1 MSNLFDTNA
10 RADEAVFGGEPA
22 VRAVGLPTQ
31 RNLPGTFAPGGSKQT
46 AQNLVSGMEADTQR
60 MMAGLNA
67 SRPAQ
72 EPVQGYNP
80 ETNEVFS
87 GGKTFKLDLN
97 EGRQN
102 AQLFDVDNPQLP
114 QGFVPIRS
122 SEFKKKLSAEY
133 DDLGLVDA
141 TQRRI
146 GQAVSNYGST
156 LQDLGAESLG
166 QYMQE
171 SGGALAARNPS
182 KITTAADIVDSP
194 LQTATEAVG
203 EVGYD
208 ITAAGLQTAAGAAF
222 GAKVGTALAPFTGG
236 ASIPIGALLGGLGTR
251 YLGTLA
257 ETYGSVRSEQREKG
271 IDDRSR
277 ALGAAGGSAA
287 LEALLG
293 PEARIGGRL
302 SNMIGRRAEDVADAA
317 TAPGALSSATDLANA
332 TRGQRMRAGGVD
344 LLKQG
349 VIEGATEIPQSGFER
364 FGAYNELTGQ
374 EAFDEYAIGAAKGF
388 IGGAAVTGATNSVFG
403 MQEYTEAKNFVDNLK
418 KDMEVAADP
427 TMPSAARMQAAKRA
441 QDVLR
446 GSSDDPQFDAVL
458 QEFRKK
464 LATVDAQIVANATR
478 EALDKNTPI
487 DLLQSGMAPSDATS
501 LSMIDERPAFF
512 ERGAEQVQTTAP
524 SDLSAYEAPAPM
536 GREPRAPQQ
545 VDTGMPMQQV
555 ETQQPMGPF
564 ITPGQR
570 TVAGFPALNETMDQ
584 IQSGQIAREG
594 LPVTGELT
602 PGQQAALTPP
612 TPLDPI
618 QQALRGVSLDLG
630 APATTQAPAVTE
642 VAPAAPLQQVETR
655 PVPVVSEVPGSD
667 VPGVSPAAAPAV
679 AGLSEPDAPLS
690 GEENKAMLRLIDE
703 ANDATDTGR
712 TLPASVQGD
721 ARITAPGKVSMSTAA
736 LARIRDALIK
746 GKEAKGDKEQRIVAA
761 LRNFASA
768 YKSYLDIG
776 GEARIGAGSTVKGE
790 RIRRGGSAAQTQ
802 AVADAA
808 ALVRRELEAVGV
820 AVGGNA
826 KDVEAIVRLVKTM
839 AQGKIAVPGRTR
851 ESVIKGMG
859 SFDAILSSAWNA
871 AKRETFLGDTTDR
884 ADVRGQPIR
893 AARERVGARSPIE
906 VAVVDG
912 YLSLGDQK
920 IIEGETNRK
929 RKAMEKDGA
938 KEADIKKAVA
948 EIRDR
953 RTAELKA
960 KRKGIGAALQYI
972 IDAGTPFERTIA
984 TALRDTLDNQE
995 SDVTVVFIDSGTPS
1009 FDPAT
1014 NTITLRRE
1022 ESPEVI
1028 LHETLHAALQSFVY
1042 NNPNNPAVKQLKAS
1056 VKAVVGYKGALG
1068 EKAKAVQDL
1077 LKKLVAG
1084 GNELDAVLEL
1094 VSYGTTLNE
1103 FRRAMQAMPSKGTP
1117 KSFYESVSN
1126 VWNYI
1131 RDILSGLLGVKDTV
1145 ANDVLDASVMLLE
1158 RAGKSTPTRNK
1169 GGRLDAAVTSSDP
1182 EPASEPTTVAKG
1194 TDEQAAKSAGY
1205 PSFDAYAS
1213 QPSSKYNI
1221 TRMFF
1226 ERIGFGVDKDG
1237 NYNAAGRKTQELA
1250 SKASLIIRR
1259 NFPMLERVI
1268 LNINSKFGLPPAMQ
1282 RIMEYFKSNQN
1293 TGILEMEKLTEYVHR
1308 NPAVARPMLD
1318 YLDGDAKA
1326 LDGVKDAEAIRAI
1339 ADNVRMHLETYI
1351 NDLPANSP
1359 ERALFQNLKFT
1370 EYLLHPKSVAQLANK
1385 SFGLKKLPTLLTI
1398 KRREETN
1405 IDAFKEMLPMKDGV
1419 VDSEAPLYQTFETVK
1434 DNDGVNQRV
1443 PMGFID
1449 KKLADTNPPAG
1460 LDIEKSRVWKMTG
1473 RKGDRYYFV
1482 SRVVT
1487 PGEVRRMAEDGK
1499 VEELSATLLNTMA
1512 ALSHNYASRNFFAGL
1527 LPIGREDG
1535 EPTALSVVFDSE
1547 EQLRKIFKGG
1557 VPNEIIDAG
1566 NDAIDM
1572 QSIKADLQRTGTW
1585 VRLPEGPTYGAL
1597 AGKIISGPAWSAMRD
1612 MHDRAPLFNSQAL
1625 ATTMSWF
1632 KKAKTGYTPATH
1644 ANNILTNY
1652 AMTLLHGISH
1662 KTLLDAAKM
1671 FAKFEASPG
1680 SLKPQELAIM
1690 QAFYRSGAVLGQYTQ
1705 TEAKQTIAK
1714 ALSASISPDPGG
1726 SLLSKINQLAK
1737 FEKEFAQMVTQA
1749 GRMGRN
1755 ADARVM
1761 ELYAAGDN
1769 IFRLAAFM
1777 NVAGN
1782 LQARDGTKELSPAQ
1796 TTEAGIAARK
1806 MFLDYDID
1814 ARWVRAARQSVLPFV
1829 SWSYAIMPVLGRLAI
1844 TRPWAMVNMLTAI
1857 AVMNSIMDD
1866 EDDEWRKK
1874 GPEAVRDKALW
1885 GMGPH
1890 MYMRVPFLGDDQNPV
1905 YWNIGKSIP
1914 MMTLFQPP
1922 AGESKLLGQDWYPG
1936 FLNPSGPYVSLLAN
1950 AFLNIDP
1957 FTGKEL
1963 YKETDTNTGKFVAST
1978 KAVWDVMAPSWAST
1992 RFATTL
1998 QDFAADKVGPT
2009 GVLPDSMFIARLFGM
2024 TLYEFNRSEVQYSQN
2039 AEVSKLKREFMT
2051 AMRAA
2056 AKDEAR
2062 RGYPDYEALDVKL
2075 ADLRD
2080 RMMQAMDK
2088 ARGEEE

>member
-10 RADEAVFGGEPA
+10 RASEAVFGGEPA
-22 VRAVGLPTQ
+22 VRAVGLPTP
-31 RNLPGTFAPGGSKQT
+31 RDLPGTFAPGGSKQT
-46 AQNLVSGMEADTQR
+46 AQNLVSSMEADTQQ

-67 SRPAQ
+67 SRPAK

-102 AQLFDVDNPQLP
+102 AQLFDIDNPQLP

-122 SEFKKKLSAEY
+122 SEFKKKLAAEY

-182 KITTAADIVDSP
+182 KITTAADIIDSP

-222 GAKVGTALAPFTGG
+222 GAKVGTALAPFTAG
-236 ASIPIGALLGGLGTR
+236 ASIPLGALLGGLGFR
-251 YLGTLA
+251 YLGTLG

-302 SNMIGRRAEDVADAA
+302 SNMIGRRAEDIADAA

-349 VIEGATEIPQSGFER
+349 VIDGATEIPQSGFER
-364 FGAYNELTGQ
+364 FGAYNELTDQ

-427 TMPSAARMQAAKRA
+427 TMPSAVRMQAAKRA

-478 EALDKNTPI
+478 EALDAN
-487 DLLQSGMAPSDATS
+487 APVNLMES
-501 LSMIDERPAFF
+501 RPAFF
-512 ERGAEQVQTTAP
+512 ERGAEQVQTTQP

-536 GREPRAPQQ
+536 GREPRVQAPI
-545 VDTGMPMQQV
+545 DTTGPMQQV
-555 ETQQPMGPF
+555 ETMQPMGPF

-570 TVAGFPALNETMDQ
+570 VVAGFPELNATMDQ

-612 TPLDPI
+612 TRLDPF

-642 VAPAAPLQQVETR
+642 AAPAAPLQQVETR

-679 AGLSEPDAPLS
+679 AGLS
-690 GEENKAMLRLIDE
+690 DE
-703 ANDATDTGR
+703 AATGNLEQLIERENAKVTKGNPLEAAVEGAQR
-712 TLPASVQGD
+712 V
-721 ARITAPGKVSMSTAA
+721 RAPGKVSLTAA
-736 LARIRDALIK
+736 QLSRITTAVTDLEARGKRLPAKDRSIVTAL
-746 GKEAKGDKEQRIVAA
+746 V
-761 LRNFASA
+761 NFGRT
-768 YKSYLDIG
+768 YKSYLDAG
-776 GEARIGAGSTVKGE
+776 GNLMRSQQVIKRGKTAQETVEGRTQRAVDLGE
-790 RIRRGGSAAQTQ
+790 
-802 AVADAA
+802 D
-808 ALVRRELEAVGV
+808 VRRALDELGT

-826 KDVEAIVRLVKTM
+826 KDVDALVATIKAA
-839 AQGKIAVPGRTR
+839 AQGKINTITDPEQIAVFKRLD
-851 ESVIKGMG
+851 SMI
-859 SFDAILSSAWNA
+859 SQAWTA
-871 AKRETFLGDTTDR
+871 AKAEGFRDSLDPFYTRQGAT
-884 ADVRGQPIR
+884 R
-893 AARERVGARSPIE
+893 AAREATDQTPPLVKAAEGQQNPRGQGPVFKGF
-906 VAVVDG
+906 
-912 YLSLGDQK
+912 LG
-920 IIEGETNRK
+920 
-929 RKAMEKDGA
+929 
-938 KEADIKKAVA
+938 V
-948 EIRDR
+948 
-953 RTAELKA
+953 
-960 KRKGIGAALQYI
+960 LQYI
-972 IDAGTPFERTIA
+972 RFYGTGYERMLARQIREALVNADNVPGVEFITEGNSRYDPVSNTVFMRRDASNSVA
-984 TALRDTLDNQE
+984 
-995 SDVTVVFIDSGTPS
+995 
-1009 FDPAT
+1009 
-1014 NTITLRRE
+1014 
-1022 ESPEVI
+1022 
-1028 LHETLHAALQSFVY
+1028 LHEGLHAALQWFVY
-1042 NNPNNPAVKQLKAS
+1042 NNPNDPAVKQLKAS

-1094 VSYGTTLNE
+1094 VSYGNTLNE
-1103 FRRAMQAMPSKGTP
+1103 FRKALEAMPRKTTP
-1117 KSFYESVSN
+1117 KSFYEAATDVWQSVLA
-1126 VWNYI
+1126 VVKK
-1131 RDILSGLLGVKDTV
+1131 LLGGDNTE
-1145 ANDVLDASVMLLE
+1145 A
-1158 RAGKSTPTRNK
+1158 
-1169 GGRLDAAVTSSDP
+1169 AAVIQSTWDLLAKVGEGEGKAPAARQGQELESAILGTDP

-1282 RIMEYFKSNQN
+1282 RIMEYFKTNQN

-1308 NPAVARPMLD
+1308 NPDVARPMLD
-1318 YLDGDAKA
+1318 YLDGDTKA
-1326 LDGVKDAEAIRAI
+1326 LDGVKDAAAIRAI

-1351 NDLPANSP
+1351 NDLPADSP

-1385 SFGLKKLPTLLTI
+1385 SFGLRKLSTLLTI

-1419 VDSEAPLYQTFETVK
+1419 VDSEAPLYQTFETVR

-1449 KKLADTNPPAG
+1449 KKLADTNPPAD
-1460 LDIEKSRVWKMTG
+1460 LDIDKTRVWKMTG

-1482 SRVVT
+1482 SRAVT
-1487 PGEVRRMAEDGK
+1487 PGEVRRMAEDGR
-1499 VEELSATLLNTMA
+1499 VEELTATLLNTMA

-1527 LPIGREDG
+1527 LPIGRENG
-1535 EPTALSVVFDSE
+1535 EPTAMSVVFDSE
-1547 EQLRKIFKGG
+1547 EQLRGIFKGG

-1612 MHDRAPLFNSQAL
+1612 MHDRAPLLNSQAL
-1625 ATTMSWF
+1625 ATTMAWF

-1644 ANNILTNY
+1644 VNNILTNY
-1652 AMTLLHGISH
+1652 SLTLLHGISH

-1714 ALSASISPDPGG
+1714 ALSDSITPDSGD
-1726 SLLSKINQLAK
+1726 SMLTKLAQFAK
-1737 FEKEFAQMVTQA
+1737 FEKEFAKRVEQA
-1749 GRMGRN
+1749 GRFGRN

-1857 AVMNSIMDD
+1857 AIMNSIMDD
-1866 EDDEWRKK
+1866 EDDEEWRKK

-1914 MMTLFQPP
+1914 MMALFQPP

-1950 AFLNIDP
+1950 TFLNVDP

-1963 YKETDTNTGKFVAST
+1963 YKETDTNPQKIVNST
-1978 KAVWDVMAPSWAST
+1978 KAVWDVMMPSWAST
-1992 RFATTL
+1992 RLATNL
-1998 QDFAADKVGPT
+1998 QDLADGKVGPT

-2024 TLYEFNRSEVQYSQN
+2024 TLYEFNRSEVLYSQN
-2039 AEVSKLKREFMT
+2039 AEVAKLKREFMT
-2051 AMRAA
+2051 AMRTA

-2075 ADLRD
+2075 ADLRE

-2088 ARGEEE
+2088 ARGEE

>member
-1 MSNLFDTNA
+1 
-10 RADEAVFGGEPA
+10 
-22 VRAVGLPTQ
+22 
-31 RNLPGTFAPGGSKQT
+31 
-46 AQNLVSGMEADTQR
+46 
-60 MMAGLNA
+60 
-67 SRPAQ
+67 
-72 EPVQGYNP
+72 
-80 ETNEVFS
+80 
-87 GGKTFKLDLN
+87 
-97 EGRQN
+97 
-102 AQLFDVDNPQLP
+102 
-114 QGFVPIRS
+114 
-122 SEFKKKLSAEY
+122 
-133 DDLGLVDA
+133 
-141 TQRRI
+141 
-146 GQAVSNYGST
+146 
-156 LQDLGAESLG
+156 
-166 QYMQE
+166 
-171 SGGALAARNPS
+171 
-182 KITTAADIVDSP
+182 
-194 LQTATEAVG
+194 
-203 EVGYD
+203 
-208 ITAAGLQTAAGAAF
+208 
-222 GAKVGTALAPFTGG
+222 
-236 ASIPIGALLGGLGTR
+236 
-251 YLGTLA
+251 
-257 ETYGSVRSEQREKG
+257 
-271 IDDRSR
+271 
-277 ALGAAGGSAA
+277 
-287 LEALLG
+287 
-293 PEARIGGRL
+293 
-302 SNMIGRRAEDVADAA
+302 
-317 TAPGALSSATDLANA
+317 
-332 TRGQRMRAGGVD
+332 
-344 LLKQG
+344 
-349 VIEGATEIPQSGFER
+349 
-364 FGAYNELTGQ
+364 
-374 EAFDEYAIGAAKGF
+374 
-388 IGGAAVTGATNSVFG
+388 
-403 MQEYTEAKNFVDNLK
+403 
-418 KDMEVAADP
+418 
-427 TMPSAARMQAAKRA
+427 
-441 QDVLR
+441 
-446 GSSDDPQFDAVL
+446 
-458 QEFRKK
+458 
-464 LATVDAQIVANATR
+464 
-478 EALDKNTPI
+478 
-487 DLLQSGMAPSDATS
+487 
-501 LSMIDERPAFF
+501 
-512 ERGAEQVQTTAP
+512 
-524 SDLSAYEAPAPM
+524 
-536 GREPRAPQQ
+536 
-545 VDTGMPMQQV
+545 
-555 ETQQPMGPF
+555 
-564 ITPGQR
+564 
-570 TVAGFPALNETMDQ
+570 
-584 IQSGQIAREG
+584 
-594 LPVTGELT
+594 
-602 PGQQAALTPP
+602 
-612 TPLDPI
+612 
-618 QQALRGVSLDLG
+618 
-630 APATTQAPAVTE
+630 
-642 VAPAAPLQQVETR
+642 
-655 PVPVVSEVPGSD
+655 
-667 VPGVSPAAAPAV
+667 
-679 AGLSEPDAPLS
+679 
-690 GEENKAMLRLIDE
+690 
-703 ANDATDTGR
+703 
-712 TLPASVQGD
+712 
-721 ARITAPGKVSMSTAA
+721 
-736 LARIRDALIK
+736 
-746 GKEAKGDKEQRIVAA
+746 
-761 LRNFASA
+761 
-768 YKSYLDIG
+768 
-776 GEARIGAGSTVKGE
+776 
-790 RIRRGGSAAQTQ
+790 
-802 AVADAA
+802 
-808 ALVRRELEAVGV
+808 
-820 AVGGNA
+820 
-826 KDVEAIVRLVKTM
+826 
-839 AQGKIAVPGRTR
+839 
-851 ESVIKGMG
+851 
-859 SFDAILSSAWNA
+859 
-871 AKRETFLGDTTDR
+871 
-884 ADVRGQPIR
+884 
-893 AARERVGARSPIE
+893 
-906 VAVVDG
+906 
-912 YLSLGDQK
+912 
-920 IIEGETNRK
+920 
-929 RKAMEKDGA
+929 
-938 KEADIKKAVA
+938 
-948 EIRDR
+948 
-953 RTAELKA
+953 
-960 KRKGIGAALQYI
+960 
-972 IDAGTPFERTIA
+972 
-984 TALRDTLDNQE
+984 
-995 SDVTVVFIDSGTPS
+995 
-1009 FDPAT
+1009 
-1014 NTITLRRE
+1014 
-1022 ESPEVI
+1022 
-1028 LHETLHAALQSFVY
+1028 
-1042 NNPNNPAVKQLKAS
+1042 
-1056 VKAVVGYKGALG
+1056 
-1068 EKAKAVQDL
+1068 
-1077 LKKLVAG
+1077 
-1084 GNELDAVLEL
+1084 
-1094 VSYGTTLNE
+1094 
-1103 FRRAMQAMPSKGTP
+1103 
-1117 KSFYESVSN
+1117 
-1126 VWNYI
+1126 
-1131 RDILSGLLGVKDTV
+1131 
-1145 ANDVLDASVMLLE
+1145 
-1158 RAGKSTPTRNK
+1158 
-1169 GGRLDAAVTSSDP
+1169 
-1182 EPASEPTTVAKG
+1182 
-1194 TDEQAAKSAGY
+1194 
-1205 PSFDAYAS
+1205 
-1213 QPSSKYNI
+1213 
-1221 TRMFF
+1221 MFF

-1527 LPIGREDG
+1527 LPIGRENG

-1557 VPNEIIDAG
+1557 VPDEIIDAG
-1566 NDAIDM
+1566 DDAIDM
-1572 QSIKADLQRTGTW
+1572 QSIKKDLQRTGTW
-1585 VRLPEGPTYGAL
+1585 VRLPEEGPTYGAL

>member
-22 VRAVGLPTQ
+22 ARAVGLPTP
-31 RNLPGTFAPGGSKQT
+31 RDLPGTFAPGGSNQT
-46 AQNLVSGMEADTQR
+46 AQNLVSSMEADTQR

-67 SRPAQ
+67 SRPAR

-87 GGKTFKLDLN
+87 GGKTFQLDLN

-102 AQLFDVDNPQLP
+102 AQLFDIDNPQLP

-122 SEFKKKLSAEY
+122 SEFKKKLASEYEGLDIIDDSQRAFGQMASGIGSALR
-133 DDLGLVDA
+133 DV
-141 TQRRI
+141 
-146 GQAVSNYGST
+146 
-156 LQDLGAESLG
+156 GADSVGPALE
-166 QYMQE
+166 QF
-171 SGGALAARNPS
+171 GGDIARRNPS
-182 KITTAADIVDSP
+182 KIGSVQDIIDSP
-194 LQTATEAVG
+194 LVTAGEAVG
-203 EVGYD
+203 ETGFEVARYGALGATGAAVGAG
-208 ITAAGLQTAAGAAF
+208 IGVGLTAA
-222 GAKVGTALAPFTGG
+222 TGG
-236 ASIPIGALLGGLGTR
+236 LAAPTIPVFAFLGNRVANWIPTF
-251 YLGTLA
+251 A
-257 ETYGSVRSEQREKG
+257 QTYGGIRSEQREAG
-271 IDDRSR
+271 IENKDRAAAAAFGSS
-277 ALGAAGGSAA
+277 ALDF
-287 LEALLG
+287 LLG
-293 PEARIGGRL
+293 PEIRVMRAVGGPLTR
-302 SNMIGRRAEDVADAA
+302 AA
-317 TAPGALSSATDLANA
+317 TAKVDNIAQARAFLAQGAPRATGSYGRNA
-332 TRGQRMRAGGVD
+332 AVD
-344 LLKQG
+344 LGGEFVTEVAQTGLERYGAEKDLTSEEALNEYG
-349 VIEGATEIPQSGFER
+349 VAGI
-364 FGAYNELTGQ
+364 
-374 EAFDEYAIGAAKGF
+374 KGG
-388 IGGAAVTGATNSVFG
+388 IGGAALSPVGTAAENRRQIAEQ
-403 MQEYTEAKNFVDNLK
+403 MPAYQQAKNFVENLRA
-418 KDMEVAADP
+418 DMELAADP
-427 TMPSAARMQAAKRA
+427 AAPSAARMQAAKRA

-446 GSSDDPQFDAVL
+446 GSSDDPEFDAVL
-458 QEFRKK
+458 QEFKQK
-464 LATVDAQIVANATR
+464 LSFVDTQIVAGATR
-478 EALDKNTPI
+478 EALDTN
-487 DLLQSGMAPSDATS
+487 APVNLMET
-501 LSMIDERPAFF
+501 RPAFF
-512 ERGAEQVQTTAP
+512 DRGAEQVQTTQP

-545 VDTGMPMQQV
+545 VDTGAPVQQV
-555 ETQQPMGPF
+555 ETMQPMGPT

-570 TVAGFPALNETMDQ
+570 VVAGFPELNATMDQ

-618 QQALRGVSLDLG
+618 QQVLRGVSLDLG
-630 APATTQAPAVTE
+630 APASTPAPTVTTPAPA
-642 VAPAAPLQQVETR
+642 PAPLQQVETR
-655 PVPVVSEVPGSD
+655 PVPVVSEVPGAD

-938 KEADIKKAVA
+938 KETDIKKAVA

-1250 SKASLIIRR
+1250 SKASLLIRR
-1259 NFPMLERVI
+1259 NFPMLERII

-1318 YLDGDAKA
+1318 YLDGDTKA
-1326 LDGVKDAEAIRAI
+1326 LDGVKDATAIRAI

-1385 SFGLKKLPTLLTI
+1385 SFGLKKLSTLLTI

-1405 IDAFKEMLPMKDGV
+1405 IDAFKQMLPMKDGV
-1419 VDSEAPLYQTFETVK
+1419 VDSEAPLYQTFETVQ

-1460 LDIEKSRVWKMTG
+1460 LDIDKTRVWKMTG
-1473 RKGDRYYFV
+1473 RKGDRYSFV
-1482 SRVVT
+1482 SRAVT
-1487 PGEVRRMAEDGK
+1487 PGEVRRMAEDGR

-1527 LPIGREDG
+1527 MPLGREDG
-1535 EPTALSVVFDSE
+1535 EPTAMSVVFDSE

-1566 NDAIDM
+1566 DDAIDM
-1572 QSIKADLQRTGTW
+1572 QSIKKDLQRTGTW

-1612 MHDRAPLFNSQAL
+1612 MHDRAPLLNSQAL

-1662 KTLLDAAKM
+1662 KTLRDAALM
-1671 FAKFEASPG
+1671 FAKFEGAPGRLSP
-1680 SLKPQELAIM
+1680 KELAIM

-1714 ALSASISPDPGG
+1714 ALSDSITPDSGD
-1726 SLLSKINQLAK
+1726 SLLTKLAQMAK
-1737 FEKEFAQMVTQA
+1737 FEKEFAKRVEQA
-1749 GRMGRN
+1749 GRFGRN
-1755 ADARVM
+1755 ADARIM
-1761 ELYAAGDN
+1761 EFYAAGDN

-1782 LQARDGTKELSPAQ
+1782 LQARDDTKELSPAQ

-1814 ARWVRAARQSVLPFV
+1814 ARWVRTARQSVLPFV

-1866 EDDEWRKK
+1866 EDDEEWRKK

-1914 MMTLFQPP
+1914 MMALFQPP
-1922 AGESKLLGQDWYPG
+1922 AGESKLLGQGWYPG

-1950 AFLNIDP
+1950 TFLNIDP

-1963 YKETDTNTGKFVAST
+1963 YKETDTST
-1978 KAVWDVMAPSWAST
+1978 DKLLNSGAAVWDVMMPSWAST
-1992 RFATTL
+1992 RLYNNFKDLA
-1998 QDFAADKVGPT
+1998 DDKVGPT
-2009 GVLPDSMFIARLFGM
+2009 GVLPDSMFIARFFGM

-2075 ADLRD
+2075 ADLRE

-2088 ARGEEE
+2088 ARGEE